1 MAQNRNLLTGD
12 LTTIKDTAVAIDL
25 ERYNELIKKEALL
38 DKLMENKSINVYLYQ
53 KVEEEIK

>member
-1 MAQNRNLLTGD
+1 MAQSKNIFTGD
-12 LTTIKDTAVAIDL
+12 TTTIQDTAVAISL

-38 DKLMENKSINVYLYQ
+38 DKLMENKSISVYLFQ

>member
-38 DKLMENKSINVYLYQ
+38 DKLMENKNISVYLYQ